1 MLRSLGGFVSILHSR
16 PRSGVIEI
24 LFLSFDEALQHVF
37 FGVKVFSER
46 G

>member
-1 MLRSLGGFVSILHSR
+1 MQRCQGGFVSILHRR

-24 LFLSFDEALQHVF
+24 LFLSFDEALQLVF